1 MEIDFAVVNERV
13 FSENYGRILAAYLI
27 VFYSKNFRFL
37 DLANRMGGKD
47 VEIEKGDRGKSIL

>member
-1 MEIDFAVVNERV
+1 MNEFLARI
-13 FSENYGRILAAYLI
+13 YGRILAAYLI